1 MFEVNGIYANRIGN
15 YTVLAMSG
23 TKMTVR
29 YEDGKEAVLNVGIQ
43 ERIWENILAE
53 REAVAAKQRATR
65 KYGAQVK
72 FYIKTLSISEEADLS
87 IMGLRQRNVVASQE
101 VVLNPGDRLIYFA
114 VEPALFFA
122 VATIT
127 SKPRTAKA
135 KDYLFGGNPDT
146 EVFIYPI
153 DVDAHILTQVTAIPV
168 DSAELESLPNHK
180 VKMKNPDEYFSIS
193 EDDFELLAELIMEVD
208 AEFDAD
214 LDDDDDDDSE
224 DEPEELLEIDE

>member
-23 TKMTVR
+23 AKMTVQ
-29 YEDGKEAVLNVGIQ
+29 YEDGKQAILNIGIQ

-87 IMGLRQRNVVASQE
+87 ITGLRQRNVVTPQE
-101 VVLNPGDRLIYFA
+101 IVLNPGDRLIYFA

-122 VATIT
+122 VSTIT
-127 SKPRTAKA
+127 SKPRTVRA
-135 KDYLFGGNPDT
+135 KDYLFGSNPDA
-146 EVFIYPI
+146 EVFVYPI
-153 DVDAHILTQVTAIPV
+153 DVDAHITTQFAAILV

-180 VKMKNPDEYFSIS
+180 GKLRNPDEYFAIS

-208 AEFDAD
+208 AE
-214 LDDDDDDDSE
+214 LDSE
-224 DEPEELLEIDE
+224 LDEDDEDESDEEPEELLDLDE